1 MDGST
6 TKLNG
11 PDLGLERTL
20 INLSIKV
27 GFIEAH
33 GVQHI
38 IHTLQPRE
46 RVLLDQ
52 IAQLSLAVVP
62 RISLS
67 LIKQEPLKLGCTAH
81 VDELPNELLAQIF
94 EESKEAYVDDLEQG
108 RSCCSLVI
116 SHVCRR
122 WRFVA
127 VNTPRL
133 WTTVHI
139 TPRRSLLLS
148 QTYIERSGCHL
159 VDIILDYRYF
169 EEILEREQ
177 SKANE
182 KAESFVCCRRS
193 RHSILSLQIKR
204 CDAIAELALSC
215 VNRWGTLTIKGAKR
229 MYLMRYASVHAPSLR
244 RLTID
249 EESMGRVRVVR
260 LGDGIPTVSGGCAG
274 RQLEMTGFRFPS
286 NV

>member
-94 EESKEAYVDDLEQG
+94 EESKEA
-108 RSCCSLVI
+108 
-116 SHVCRR
+116 R

-204 CDAIAELALSC
+204 CDAIAELALS
-215 VNRWGTLTIKGAKR
+215 
-229 MYLMRYASVHAPSLR
+229 
-244 RLTID
+244 LTID